1 MFFLLWNILQK
12 PSQHKPTF
20 MAEMQTRES
29 GHKKRGGL
37 RSKKLST
44 RVDLTPMV
52 DLGFLLITFFIF
64 TTTLNEPKAM
74 KMFLPMDGDGGITVS
89 EEKVITLIPS
99 ADNKVFY
106 YFGKQPETML
116 VTNFSAEGLRKII
129 ISKKKQVAT
138 QFGDGE
144 QTMVL
149 IKPTDESSY
158 QNLIDVLDEM
168 LINKITRYMLLD
180 PSMEENQL
188 IAKR

>member
-1 MFFLLWNILQK
+1 
-12 PSQHKPTF
+12 
-20 MAEMQTRES
+20 MAEMQTREC

-74 KMFLPMDGDGGITVS
+74 KMVMPTDDAEGGTEVGRG
-89 EEKVITLIPS
+89 KVITLIPS
-99 ADNKVFY
+99 GNNKVFY
-106 YFGKQPETML
+106 YFGDKPKTML
-116 VTNFSAEGLRKII
+116 ETNYSSEGLRKIVI
-129 ISKKKQVAT
+129 NKKKQVAT
-138 QFGDGE
+138 QFGDGQ

-149 IKPTDESSY
+149 IKPTDESTY

-168 LINKITRYMLLD
+168 LINKISRYMLLD
-180 PSMEENQL
+180 PSKEENRL
-188 IAKR
+188 IANR